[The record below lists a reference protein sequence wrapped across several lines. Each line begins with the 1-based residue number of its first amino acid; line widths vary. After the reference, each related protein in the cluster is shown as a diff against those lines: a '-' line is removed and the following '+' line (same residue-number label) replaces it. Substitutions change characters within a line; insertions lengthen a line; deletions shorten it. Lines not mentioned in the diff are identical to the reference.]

1 MMMNNMLMLR
11 GWLSNQ
17 QHYYHGA
24 IERARLTLGCLAT
37 TRITTAL
44 RRGGLLC
51 SAGEVR
57 ADRPADADDVPHNGH
72 EMSLNSHS
80 REWRYITVHAASDVS
95 PAIVSARRPT
105 ADELNP

>member
-24 IERARLTLGCLAT
+24 IERARLTRGCLAT

-44 RRGGLLC
+44 RRGGLLYALLVKY
-51 SAGEVR
+51 AG
-57 ADRPADADDVPHNGH
+57 G
-72 EMSLNSHS
+72 
-80 REWRYITVHAASDVS
+80 
-95 PAIVSARRPT
+95 PT
-105 ADELNP
+105 S